1 MIKVSAHPGNGE
13 KSDDPLSQ
21 ASVNYDHSNMIQF
34 SFRVLILRGQFLIGL
49 WDVWWCRH
57 VLLQKIENESSPDY

>member
-1 MIKVSAHPGNGE
+1 MEENLLRLVDARNNGRLMIKVSAHPGKGE

-34 SFRVLILRGQFLIGL
+34 RVLILRGQFLIGL
-49 WDVWWCRH
+49 
-57 VLLQKIENESSPDY
+57 

>member
-1 MIKVSAHPGNGE
+1 MEENLLRLVDARNNGRLIIKVSAHPGNGE

-49 WDVWWCRH
+49 
-57 VLLQKIENESSPDY
+57 